1 MTDEFDVNSR
11 IQKLK
16 HRISW
21 MKKGLSIAEKFVQ
34 NKTSELEKVDE
45 EIELNTSTDIVHDA
59 RKLSLDP
66 EQSKALLKAI
76 EKELDGLSDS
86 LLNTE
91 GEDDD
96 DDGENDKIKNLRRY
110 RRWLKRGLNF
120 VGVFIQE
127 KNLELKDIEKQ
138 LEQLEISFLDP
149 TERKAK
155 AVVPAEMLTQSGSQ
169 EVTIG
174 VGYRGNARRGALTRK
189 EKEEL
194 VEVAEKKK
202 KLERE
207 GSSSQPGQQQPGKPR
222 PGDKVQQPWKLM
234 TPAEKKAF
242 ITKKLKQKDPRQQK
256 EAIDLLK
263 KPENKPFLEEF
274 MKDKDFEKTYKN
286 AETMVGKYDK
296 IRNSIRKNLKTLM
309 RSSSDVVKAQ
319 VALLR
324 SGKVGSAVAGLKEIS
339 GAVKF
344 DNEVGM
350 AAKGVVKGVED
361 LYKMFNIKPEEALN
375 KEMLEEAR
383 PVFTHQM
390 AEKGRNDREID
401 LKSRQ
406 NKVWGETKELTDEER
421 DALKRISQSTGSDK
435 LPSESKKEDMKLVKD
450 LLVDTVKSAK
460 AKTIVPPIIAK
471 GMEK

>member
-1 MTDEFDVNSR
+1 MTDDLDINSK

-16 HRISW
+16 YRINW

-34 NKTSELEKVDE
+34 NKSSELEKIDE
-45 EIELNTSTDIVHDA
+45 EIELNTSTDIEHDA

-66 EQSKALLKAI
+66 EQSEALLKAI

-86 LLNTE
+86 LLNVDE
-91 GEDDD
+91 EDDE
-96 DDGENDKIKNLRRY
+96 DGENDKIKNLRRY

-127 KNLELKDIEKQ
+127 KTLELKDIEQQ

-149 TERKAK
+149 SERKAK
-155 AVVPAEMLTQSGSQ
+155 AVLPAEMLSNTGAQ
-169 EVTIG
+169 EMTIG
-174 VGYRGNARRGALTRK
+174 IGYRGQARRGALTKK

-202 KLERE
+202 KAERE
-207 GSSSQPGQQQPGKPR
+207 GASAQPGQQPGKPR

-242 ITKKLKQKDPRQQK
+242 ITKKLKEKDPRQQK

-263 KPENKPFLEEF
+263 KPENKPFLDEF
-274 MKDKDFEKTYKN
+274 MKDKEFEKTYKN

-296 IRNSIRKNLKTLM
+296 IRTSIRKNLKTLM

-319 VALLR
+319 VSLLR
-324 SGKVGSAVAGLKEIS
+324 AGKVGSAVAGLKEIS
-339 GAVKF
+339 SSVKF
-344 DNEVGM
+344 DNDVGM

-406 NKVWGETKELTDEER
+406 NKVWGESRELTDEER
-421 DALKRISQSTGSDK
+421 AALKRIAQSTGSDK

>member
-1 MTDEFDVNSR
+1 MTDDLDINSK

-16 HRISW
+16 YRINW

-34 NKTSELEKVDE
+34 NKSSELEKIDE
-45 EIELNTSTDIVHDA
+45 EIELNTSTDIEHDA

-66 EQSKALLKAI
+66 EQSEALLKAI

-86 LLNTE
+86 LLNVDE
-91 GEDDD
+91 EDDE
-96 DDGENDKIKNLRRY
+96 DGENDKIKNLRRY

-127 KNLELKDIEKQ
+127 KTLELKDIEQQ

-149 TERKAK
+149 SERKAK
-155 AVVPAEMLTQSGSQ
+155 AVLPAEMLSNTGAQ
-169 EVTIG
+169 EMTIG
-174 VGYRGNARRGALTRK
+174 IGYRGQARRGALTKK

-202 KLERE
+202 KAERE
-207 GSSSQPGQQQPGKPR
+207 GASAQPGQQPGKPR

-234 TPAEKKAF
+234 TPAEKKSF
-242 ITKKLKQKDPRQQK
+242 ITKKLKEKDPRQQK

-263 KPENKPFLEEF
+263 KPENKPFLDEF
-274 MKDKDFEKTYKN
+274 MKDKEFEKTYKN

-296 IRNSIRKNLKTLM
+296 IRTSIRKNLKTLM

-319 VALLR
+319 VSLLR
-324 SGKVGSAVAGLKEIS
+324 AGKVGSAVAGLKEIS
-339 GAVKF
+339 SSVKF

-406 NKVWGETKELTDEER
+406 NKVWGESRELTDEER
-421 DALKRISQSTGSDK
+421 AALKRIAQSTGSDK

>member
-1 MTDEFDVNSR
+1 MTVDIDISTKIE
-11 IQKLK
+11 KLK
-16 HRISW
+16 HRIGW
-21 MKKGLSIAEKFVQ
+21 MKKGLNIAERFIQ
-34 NKTSELEKVDE
+34 NKTSMLEKVDE
-45 EIELNTSTDIVHDA
+45 EIDMEISPLVEHDA
-59 RKLSLDP
+59 RELKLNS
-66 EQSKALLKAI
+66 EQSKILLDEI
-76 EKELDGLSDS
+76 EKELDGLTDS
-86 LLNTE
+86 LL

-96 DDGENDKIKNLRRY
+96 DEDDGSNNKLRNLKRY
-110 RRWLKRGLNF
+110 RRWLKKGLTF
-120 VGVFIQE
+120 VNAFVQ
-127 KNLELKDIEKQ
+127 KKTLELKEIEDQ
-138 LEQLEISFLDP
+138 LEMLEISFLDP
-149 TERKAK
+149 SERKVK
-155 AVVPAEMLTQSGSQ
+155 AVVPAEMLVGHTST
-169 EVTIG
+169 EMTIG
-174 VGYRGNARRGALTRK
+174 VGYRGEARRGAMSKK
-189 EKEEL
+189 EKDEL

-202 KLERE
+202 KAERD
-207 GSSSQPGQQQPGKPR
+207 SSSTQPGQQQPGKPR

-234 TPAEKKAF
+234 TPIEKKKF
-242 ITKKLKQKDPRQQK
+242 VTEKLKQKDPRQQK

-274 MKDKDFEKTYKN
+274 MKDKEFEKTYKN

-296 IRNSIRKNLKTLM
+296 IRTSIRKNLKTLM

-319 VALLR
+319 VSLLKA
-324 SGKVGSAVAGLKEIS
+324 GKVGSAVAGLKEVS
-339 GAVKF
+339 RSVKF

-406 NKVWGETKELTDEER
+406 NKVWGESRELTDEER
-421 DALKRISQSTGSDK
+421 AALERISKTTGSKD
-435 LPSESKKEDMKLVKD
+435 LPSISKKEDMKLVKE
-450 LLVDTVKSAK
+450 LLSDTVKSTK
-460 AKTIVPPIIAK
+460 AKTVLPPVIVK